1 MKPATTRYKLAPD
14 LAVEIARYTDQH
26 VRATMTR
33 GQGAA
38 PVVIFS
44 QHFGNIENNAP
55 MFRLATVSAAGHIY
69 GTDEHN
75 APRCTPTQ
83 INELSAEIRRHL

>member
-44 QHFGNIENNAP
+44 QHLKNIENSTT

-75 APRCTPTQ
+75 APKCSPAQ